1 MSEWKRAVI
10 AAGKRMLAEGVTIGA
25 WGNISVRDEAGRVCI
40 TPSGMAYGTLTEDD
54 IVVLAP
60 DGTRLEGERKPS
72 IETGLHLA
80 VYAARP
86 DCRAI
91 VHTHPVYSTAFSAMG
106 EDIPLFL
113 DEAAQQ
119 LGDTVRTAEYAL
131 PGTPELAENCVR
143 ALGPRSM
150 ACLLRSHGAD
160 QLPHYFGIAVGAEI
174 IVQIRNFGKAFKSI
188 SDIFL
193 TVSAA
198 DVGNDRFD
206 IRIFFADHNHF
217 REIDRITEPSWP
229 RDVKHQYPSVPVEDF
244 QLVMRDKVQNP
255 DFRGRNIRR

>member
-25 WGNISVRDEAGRVCI
+25 WGNISVRDETGRVCI

-150 ACLLRSHGAD
+150 ACLLRSHGAVCLGETLD
-160 QLPHYFGIAVGAEI
+160 QAFLVSQVLESTARIYGLIRSMGGAFLPLSQE
-174 IVQIRNFGKAFKSI
+174 
-188 SDIFL
+188 
-193 TVSAA
+193 
-198 DVGNDRFD
+198 D
-206 IRIFFADHNHF
+206 IRAMQEF
-217 REIDRITEPSWP
+217 
-229 RDVKHQYPSVPVEDF
+229 VKNEYGQ
-244 QLVMRDKVQNP
+244 R
-255 DFRGRNIRR
+255 

>member
-150 ACLLRSHGAD
+150 ACLLRSHGAVCLGETLD
-160 QLPHYFGIAVGAEI
+160 QAFLVSQVLESTARIYGLIRSMGGAFLPLSQE
-174 IVQIRNFGKAFKSI
+174 
-188 SDIFL
+188 
-193 TVSAA
+193 
-198 DVGNDRFD
+198 D
-206 IRIFFADHNHF
+206 IRAMQEF
-217 REIDRITEPSWP
+217 
-229 RDVKHQYPSVPVEDF
+229 VKNEYGQ
-244 QLVMRDKVQNP
+244 R
-255 DFRGRNIRR
+255 

>member
-150 ACLLRSHGAD
+150 ACLLRSHGAVCLGETLD
-160 QLPHYFGIAVGAEI
+160 QAFLVSQVLESTARIYGLIRSMGGAFLPLSQE
-174 IVQIRNFGKAFKSI
+174 
-188 SDIFL
+188 
-193 TVSAA
+193 
-198 DVGNDRFD
+198 D
-206 IRIFFADHNHF
+206 IRAMQEFVKN
-217 REIDRITEPSWP
+217 EYGP
-229 RDVKHQYPSVPVEDF
+229 R
-244 QLVMRDKVQNP
+244 
-255 DFRGRNIRR
+255 